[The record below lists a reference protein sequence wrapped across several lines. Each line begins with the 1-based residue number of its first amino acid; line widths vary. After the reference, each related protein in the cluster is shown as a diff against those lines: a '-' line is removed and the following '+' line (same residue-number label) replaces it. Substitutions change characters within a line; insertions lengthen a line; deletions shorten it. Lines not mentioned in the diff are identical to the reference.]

1 MAPDDAPRRAVKLII
16 DTDPGV
22 DDAYAIALAMHTMR
36 DDVKVIGVTT
46 TFGNVRRDDATRNAK
61 TLVNACSTTMPTK
74 E

>member
-36 DDVKVIGVTT
+36 DDVKPHITRPSVHQGT
-46 TFGNVRRDDATRNAK
+46 DD
-61 TLVNACSTTMPTK
+61 S
-74 E
+74 